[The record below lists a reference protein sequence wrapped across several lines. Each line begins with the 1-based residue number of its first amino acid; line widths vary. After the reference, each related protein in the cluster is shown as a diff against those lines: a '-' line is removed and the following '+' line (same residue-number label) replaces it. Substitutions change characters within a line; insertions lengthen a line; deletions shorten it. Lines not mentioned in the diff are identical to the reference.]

1 MMKDVEIIGALKSY
15 VKKAI
20 ASITVTS
27 ITVTPA
33 VTAGTELAEIEVN
46 DTPTKVYMPT
56 VSVNGEAQT
65 VADNALDLDVASNLI
80 TDSQWTSITALLS

>member
-1 MMKDVEIIGALKSY
+1 MKDVEIIGMLKSF
-15 VKKAI
+15 VKKTI
-20 ASITVTS
+20 ASITVT
-27 ITVTPA
+27 TVSVSQN
-33 VTAGTELAEIEVN
+33 VTAGNELAEISVN

>member
-1 MMKDVEIIGALKSY
+1 MKDVEIIGMLKSF
-15 VKKAI
+15 VKKTI
-20 ASITVTS
+20 ASITVT
-27 ITVTPA
+27 TVSVSQN
-33 VTAGTELAEIEVN
+33 VTAGNELAEISVN

-80 TDSQWTSITALLS
+80 TESQWTSITALLS